1 MQGRTFVIVPTLNE
15 RENIGR
21 LLPEIFRR
29 MPEVSVLVVDDRSRD
44 GTSGVVRQLQ
54 SQHPGLF
61 LMERKGD
68 RGLGRSYRE
77 AFQWVLGAKASKII
91 TMDADFSHP
100 VRYLPSLISGLDE
113 HDLVVG
119 SRYVEGITIVN
130 WSLWRLLLSYLGN
143 RYVQAITGLD
153 IRDLTSGFCG
163 YRASLLEKI
172 PLRRIRSEGYCF
184 QFEMKY
190 LACCLGASHQE
201 ISFVFYE
208 RDRGK
213 SKLSRTIV
221 LEALWMPWLLRLKKQ
236 SIVNR
241 QWSIVEHH
249 STDQ

>member
-1 MQGRTFVIVPTLNE
+1 MQGRTFVIIPTVNE
-15 RENIGR
+15 GENIGR
-21 LLPEIFRR
+21 LVAEIFSRV
-29 MPEVSVLVVDDRSRD
+29 PGVSILVVDDRSRD
-44 GTSGVVRQLQ
+44 GTPAVVRQLQ
-54 SQHPGLF
+54 SRYPELF
-61 LMERKGD
+61 LMEREGR

-77 AFQWVLGAKASKII
+77 AFQWVLGANASKIV
-91 TMDADFSHP
+91 TMDADLSHP
-100 VRYLPSLISGLDE
+100 VRYVPSLISALDA

-130 WSLWRLLLSYLGN
+130 WSLWRLLLSYLAN
-143 RYVQAITGLD
+143 RYVRAVTGLD

-172 PLRRIRSEGYCF
+172 PLGRIRSEGYCF

-236 SIVNR
+236 SIVNS